1 MRRFFQTTL
10 GLRSFAFLTLLLA
23 GFSSPVLA
31 GTTIHVP
38 ADQPTIQAGI
48 NAAVNGDTVLVSAG
62 TYYENINFNGKA
74 ITVASAN
81 GPAVT
86 IIDGQQSGAVVSFI
100 SAETSSSVIR
110 GFTIRNGSFGG
121 VNIFNATA
129 VIEGNV
135 ITGNCS
141 DQAAVQTDQ
150 GAPLI
155 EGNLISGNLVGPACA
170 GSIFAGISSIYDSG
184 TQINGNLIV
193 GNGGGGIYLLSDGT
207 PTIQQNSILE
217 NLGPGVNLLNSATV
231 VIQNLITGNQGVGIT
246 GLGGS
251 AQVISN
257 TIASNVAAGCCSSS
271 EVYVADMSSQMTM
284 QNNLLVGTAGV
295 PALYCQSYSSAPVFT
310 NNDVFVNGVEAYGGL
325 CPDVTGTS
333 GNISADPLFADLLS
347 SNYHIQSASPVMNA
361 GDDSAPGVP
370 PQDFDG
376 DPRIV
381 NKTVDIGADEYRN
394 PTTLT
399 LSSYVLRY
407 AAQQVGTSSSPM
419 TVTLANNSNRSITIK
434 LIATGANFSQANNCG
449 ASLSGGASC
458 RISVVFSPIAGGTI
472 NSALGVFTSATLNP
486 QAVSLN
492 GVGLAPAVTL
502 SYQSMY
508 FYGQVIGTVGTQI
521 STLTNSGL
529 APLSL
534 SRFSLTGST
543 DFSQSNNC
551 PIAPNALAPSASC
564 TVTVAYAPTIF
575 SNYESASISIND
587 NAVPNPQTIF
597 LTGSSVSAG
606 NPVFSP
612 TSLTF
617 PTTLIGQSSSSQTA
631 TLTNAGT
638 GPLGITSINSYGDFP
653 QTNNCPTS
661 LAVNASCTFTVTF
674 TPSAEGSETGAIYV
688 YTDSQFYNATLAV
701 TGTGQAPAPTISSL
715 SVPSVPSGSSDTQVT
730 VTGTGFVQYSS
741 QVLWNGATLN
751 YCCVYF
757 NGTTQLTFT
766 IPAADLLTAGTNQ
779 ISISTPAPGGG
790 TSNSLPF
797 TIYIPVNYAIESTTY
812 NYRNITGTNLNF
824 SSYYEGVSLTS
835 PFPIQF
841 GGGSFTNLTIGAGG
855 TISFNGFYSPY
866 NDVIPTTQTPML
878 IAPMWMLL
886 YPFGTGNNN
895 NVFWQVTGTTP
906 NRQLVIEWRNVG
918 LCCETTN
925 TVKFQVVFF
934 EGNGNVQF
942 NYADTVFGGSYSN
955 NDNGATASVGIQS
968 APNLGKQFSY
978 YQAALASKTS
988 QLWYPS
994 SPTATLSTSS
1004 IAFGYHQIGSSTLPQ
1019 ALTLTNGG
1027 IAPLNISSIAT
1038 NNPDFT
1044 ETNTCGAT
1052 LASNQSCSIHVFFK
1066 PSQPTTETATLT
1078 ITDNATNSPQTVS
1091 LTGTGT
1097 VTSIVVYP
1105 ILVNFGGVTVGTVGT
1120 APVTLAN
1127 ASNTPLTIQQIT
1139 TSPSVYT
1146 ATNNCGTSLAPGLS
1160 CTVTVNFAPTQK
1172 GSVQGALSMAL
1183 NGKTAKVEAT
1193 LTGSGQ

>member
-48 NAAVNGDTVLVSAG
+48 NAAVNGDTVLVSPG

-74 ITVASAN
+74 ITVTSAS
-81 GPAVT
+81 GPAAT
-86 IIDGQQSGAVVSFI
+86 MIDGSISYSPVVTFSSSETTKSVLSGFTLQNGDYEQISVFFASPTIRGNVMLGTTQFSGNGIYVQSG
-100 SAETSSSVIR
+100 
-110 GFTIRNGSFGG
+110 GG
-121 VNIFNATA
+121 VI
-129 VIEGNV
+129 
-135 ITGNCS
+135 
-141 DQAAVQTDQ
+141 Q
-150 GAPLI
+150 
-155 EGNLISGNLVGPACA
+155 GNLISGQYNGISVSSGTGVQILGNVVADNFA
-170 GSIFAGISSIYDSG
+170 AGINIQYSSGAD
-184 TQINGNLIV
+184 V
-193 GNGGGGIYLLSDGT
+193 V
-207 PTIQQNSILE
+207 QQN
-217 NLGPGVNLLNSATV
+217 TV
-231 VIQNLITGNQGVGIT
+231 VDNLAEGIFYYYPSSSVLFVQNFISGNQNAGLQWSGVGT
-246 GLGGS
+246 SFGL
-251 AQVISN
+251 VSN
-257 TIASNVAAGCCSSS
+257 TIAANGAGCCGGSAS
-271 EVYVADMSSQMTM
+271 EVLAYPINSSVTM
-284 QNNLLVGTAGV
+284 QNNLVVADGAWAAFDCT
-295 PALYCQSYSSAPVFT
+295 YDSSAAAFT
-310 NNDVFVNGVEAYGGL
+310 NNDVFSSGGSAYTTE
-325 CPDVTGTS
+325 CPDQTGTG
-333 GNISADPLFADLLS
+333 GNLSVDPLFTDLLS
-347 SNYHIQSASPVMNA
+347 SNLHLQSVSPVLKAGTTSASGEPKT
-361 GDDSAPGVP
+361 
-370 PQDFDG
+370 DFDG
-376 DPRIV
+376 DARII
-381 NKTVDIGADEYRN
+381 NKSIDIGADEYTRLPN
-394 PTTLT
+394 QS
-399 LSSYVLRY
+399 LSSYSLHF
-407 AAQQVGTSSSPM
+407 AAQDVSTISPPQI
-419 TVTLANNSNRSITIK
+419 VTLTNNSKTVIALS
-434 LIATGANFSQANNCG
+434 LIATGPNFAETNNCG
-449 ASLSGGASC
+449 ASLAAGASC
-458 RISVVFSPIAGGTI
+458 QISVTFSPLAGG
-472 NSALGVFTSATLNP
+472 SLRSVLSVFTNATLNP
-486 QAVSLN
+486 EAVTLL
-492 GVGLAPAVTL
+492 GTGLAP
-502 SYQSMY
+502 QIQIGCCFY
-508 FYGQVIGTVGTQI
+508 FYNQVIGTTNTQTESI
-521 STLTNSGL
+521 TNTGQ
-529 APLSL
+529 APLTITSIVY
-534 SRFSLTGST
+534 SGPT
-543 DFSQSNNC
+543 DFVESNNC
-551 PIAPNALAPSASC
+551 PVSPNTLAVGASC
-564 TVTVAYAPTIF
+564 TLTVTYTPTIVGSESGTITIT
-575 SNYESASISIND
+575 SNAG
-587 NAVPNPQTIF
+587 APQT
-597 LTGSSVSAG
+597 LYLNGSSVSAG

-617 PTTLIGQSSSSQTA
+617 PTTLIGQSSSLQTA
-631 TLTNAGT
+631 TLTNTGT
-638 GPLGITSINSYGDFP
+638 GPLGILSITSYGDFP

-661 LAVNASCTFTVTF
+661 LAVNASCTISVTF
-674 TPSAEGSETGAIYV
+674 TPSVQGSETAYINAN
-688 YTDSQFYNATLAV
+688 TDSLVFYAYLTV

-715 SVPSVPSGSSDTQVT
+715 SLSAVPAGSTDTQVT
-730 VTGTGFVQYSS
+730 VTGTGFVPYSS
-741 QVLWNGATLN
+741 QVLWNGVTLN
-751 YCCVYF
+751 SCCNYY

-766 IPAADLLTAGTNQ
+766 IPAGDLGTTGTDQ
-779 ISISTPAPGGG
+779 ISILTPAPGGG

-797 TIYIPVNYAIESTTY
+797 TVYTPVNYAIESTTY

-824 SSYYEGVSLTS
+824 YSYYQGVSLTS

-855 TISFNGFYSPY
+855 TISFNGFYNPY
-866 NDVIPTTQTPML
+866 NDVIPTAQTPML
-878 IAPMWMLL
+878 IAPFWMLL
-886 YPFGTGNNN
+886 YPFGTTNGNNN

-906 NRQLVIEWRNVG
+906 NRQLVVEWRNVG

-942 NYADTVFGGSYSN
+942 NYADTVFGGGYSN
-955 NDNGATASVGIQS
+955 NDNGATASVGIQA

-1044 ETNTCGAT
+1044 ETNGCGT
-1052 LASNQSCSIHVFFK
+1052 SLASHQSCSIRVYFK
-1066 PSQPTTETATLT
+1066 PSQPTTETASLT

-1127 ASNTPLTIQQIT
+1127 ASNAPLTIQQIT

-1160 CTVTVNFAPTQK
+1160 CTVTVNFKPTQK
-1172 GSVQGALSMAL
+1172 GSLQGTLSMAL